1 MERLHD
7 RVAIITGAAQG
18 IGAAYARAMAQEGA
32 TVIIAD
38 LDDGEGIAREI
49 RENGGKALNVVT
61 NVSSESSVENLVST
75 TVEQYGR
82 IDILVSNAALFG
94 KLEAKPF
101 TEISVEEWD
110 DLMAVNVRGVF
121 ICVKA
126 VIGQM
131 RKQKYGKV
139 INIASGTLF
148 KGTPHLLHYVTSK
161 GAVMT
166 MTRCLAREVG
176 DYNICVNS
184 LAPGLVMSENVLAQE
199 NFNDA
204 AVDANTATRAL
215 QRRQVP
221 EDLIGAMLFLASS
234 DSDFMTGQCLVVD
247 GGSVNH

>member
-38 LDDGEGIAREI
+38 LDDGEEIAKEI
-49 RENGGKALNVVT
+49 RENGGKALNVIT
-61 NVSSESSVENLVST
+61 NVSNESSVENLVST

-82 IDILVSNAALFG
+82 IDILVSNAAIFG

-110 DLMAVNVRGVF
+110 DLMEVNVRGVF

-176 DYNICVNS
+176 DDNICVNS

-199 NFNDA
+199 SFNDA

-221 EDLIGAMLFLASS
+221 EDLIGAMLFLASA
-234 DSDFMTGQCLVVD
+234 DSDFVTGQCLVVD